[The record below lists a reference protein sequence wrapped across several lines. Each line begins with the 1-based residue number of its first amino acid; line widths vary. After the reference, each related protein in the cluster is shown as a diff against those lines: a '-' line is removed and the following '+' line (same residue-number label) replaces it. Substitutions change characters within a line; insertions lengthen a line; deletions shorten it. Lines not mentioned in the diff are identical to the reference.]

1 MSIRH
6 LMIPAAV
13 IMLIVAGCRQ
23 KKEEKFTPL
32 PFPDVIPPAMMEDA
46 RSRVEFAVQHWW
58 DRFADPQRNYPC
70 DSLLVSGVRR
80 PELEQKFADWAMLV
94 NMSEFSAAVK
104 AAGILYDK
112 AASCERKDT
121 SSNVFE
127 TMTGLVIKYLY
138 DPNSPFR
145 NEDVYGHFAEKLS
158 QSDLVNEELKPAYA
172 YEVQMC
178 SLNRTGTKAADFR
191 FSDRYGK
198 VRSLYSVDAEYVLLF
213 FSNPGCEACMD
224 IIEKLKSNGLIS
236 QMISSGRLAV
246 LNIYIDQDIDSWRSY
261 MPIYPEEWYNGFD
274 PDYKIR
280 TDILYNVRAIP
291 SLYLLD
297 KDKKV
302 VFKDVPEDRV
312 LNYLMDL

>member
-104 AAGILYDK
+104 AVGILYDK

-158 QSDLVNEELKPAYA
+158 QSDLVN
-172 YEVQMC
+172 
-178 SLNRTGTKAADFR
+178 
-191 FSDRYGK
+191 
-198 VRSLYSVDAEYVLLF
+198 
-213 FSNPGCEACMD
+213 
-224 IIEKLKSNGLIS
+224 
-236 QMISSGRLAV
+236 
-246 LNIYIDQDIDSWRSY
+246 
-261 MPIYPEEWYNGFD
+261 
-274 PDYKIR
+274 
-280 TDILYNVRAIP
+280 
-291 SLYLLD
+291 
-297 KDKKV
+297 
-302 VFKDVPEDRV
+302 VP
-312 LNYLMDL
+312 